1 MLHLESFMD
10 EMEEFERV
18 FYCSNQQVSVS
29 KYDLLKLITL
39 MKISNSLE
47 VIAESLSVDLNKD
60 GVTNILGDICSS
72 LSAINS
78 KSKS

>member
-47 VIAESLSVDLNKD
+47 VIADSVAHIEDNSVAD
-60 GVTNILGDICSS
+60 ILGDISSS

-78 KSKS
+78 KS